1 MSFVPSP
8 HARGRLA
15 ETYTANRLVSLGYA
29 IVDRNVRVGRLEIDL
44 VARSGGLLAFVE
56 VRARTTLEHG
66 HPGETI
72 DGRKRA
78 RVRRAAAGWLAAHPS
93 VAAEVRF
100 DAACVVFDREGRI
113 RAWHY
118 YPGAF

>member
-1 MSFVPSP
+1 MSFSPSP
-8 HARGRLA
+8 RERGRLA
-15 ETYTANRLVSLGYA
+15 ESYTADRLVSLGYA
-29 IVDRNVRVGRLEIDL
+29 IVARNARVGRLELDL
-44 VARSGGLLAFVE
+44 VVRSRQLLAFVE

-72 DGRKRA
+72 DREKRA
-78 RVRRAAAGWLAAHPS
+78 RVRRAAAGWLSAHPS
-93 VAAEVRF
+93 SAMEVRF